1 MTYSNHFYDRMNH
14 RGITSDMVDC
24 VLMFGEIDQDKY
36 ILNVKKAEK
45 IIADIKKIKTSK
57 ISKNRKGKK

>member
-1 MTYSNHFYDRMNH
+1 MAYTNHCKNRMNQ
-14 RGITSDMVDC
+14 RGITKEMIDC

>member
-1 MTYSNHFYDRMNH
+1 
-14 RGITSDMVDC
+14 MVDC